1 MSISYSVP
9 LPPGTA
15 AALAAA
21 RTGSD
26 NAQASGTVSVTTN
39 SKNYSA
45 TTVKKTGNQS
55 SPLLTASKKSS
66 SKTKTKATVS
76 SQTAGTKLTDAARS
90 LAQAARDREANGI
103 SDTASRTSGL
113 GPGFSR
119 TIQDYAMDPNSNV
132 SAMARQWERQS
143 TRVDELFKDDDKLA
157 STPQWKTIADDI
169 KIALAPPTTPLA
181 PTVTPTAPVNPPEQP
196 AAELQAESTTGFA
209 LEDFEKPR
217 IYSIIS
223 DQFRNSYP
231 ARNLIFYRYVES
243 LNIKTLK
250 INLLRRD
257 MFVSNEFKI
266 IKSLSN
272 LPSTIDPI
280 QYELMYSLD
289 ERPPRNEVCL
299 FTDENIEPN
308 HLYAYKIELIYESR
322 EKTPEEERFIEQL
335 TTPGTSTNAISTITN
350 AGGITNLLFAGRL
363 PE

>member
-1 MSISYSVP
+1 MTISYNVP

-21 RTGSD
+21 RSSSD
-26 NAQASGTVSVTTN
+26 NSQPSGTVSVTAN

-45 TTVKKTGNQS
+45 STVKKTGNQS
-55 SPLLTASKKSS
+55 SPLINAAQNNASKNGAKKVTVS
-66 SKTKTKATVS
+66 SKTAR
-76 SQTAGTKLTDAARS
+76 TKLEEAS
-90 LAQAARDREANGI
+90 LALARANRDREANGI
-103 SDTASRTSGL
+103 SDVASRSSAL
-113 GPGFSR
+113 GSGFSR

-143 TRVDELFKDDDKLA
+143 NRVAELFKNDDGLA

-169 KIALAPPTTPLA
+169 KIALAPTTIVPNI
-181 PTVTPTAPVNPPEQP
+181 TPTSPVVLPQEPT
-196 AAELQAESTTGFA
+196 AELQAESTTGFA
-209 LEDFEKPR
+209 LQDFEKPR
-217 IYSIIS
+217 IYSIMS

-231 ARNLIFYRYVES
+231 ARNLIFYKYLES

-257 MFVSNEFKI
+257 MFISNEFKI
-266 IKSLSN
+266 IKSLN
-272 LPSTIDPI
+272 NIPQTIDPV
-280 QYELMYSLD
+280 QYELLYSLD

-299 FTDENIEPN
+299 FIDENIEPN

-322 EKTPEEERFIEQL
+322 EKTEEEERFIEQL
-335 TTPGTSTNAISTITN
+335 TTPGTSTAAISTITN
-350 AGGITNLLFAGRL
+350 AGGITNLLFSGRL